1 MSFGDKMRKQN
12 KETDL
17 RRKKC
22 QKTKVQQ
29 DAKKI
34 GRRKVS
40 ENKNTARGKENR
52 QKKSKEEKKSTARD
66 IKELIITIRV
76 HICIGI

>member
-29 DAKKI
+29 DAKKT

-40 ENKNTARGKENR
+40 ENKNTA
-52 QKKSKEEKKSTARD
+52 TLTD
-66 IKELIITIRV
+66 
-76 HICIGI
+76 